1 VAKILVAD
9 DNSNI
14 QKMVGLALKDQG
26 IDVVAVGNGEAAVRK
41 ISDIKPDLV
50 LADVFMPVRNGYE
63 VCKYVKD
70 DEALKHIPVILLVGA
85 FDPLDEQEAQRVGA
99 DGVLKK
105 PFVPPDPLISMV
117 KSALQRAGVSLT
129 KEPPPAPK
137 VEPPPIPSMPKIAAA
152 PPSYLPEPEEEPPA
166 AATFSTRPAPMTF
179 ESNTQPFGNLTDSP
193 AIDDD
198 AVFAVSPNASI
209 AAERNWGSTEEEEEE
224 VEDEESST
232 ASWRVSSMDDA
243 VAEAP
248 AGKTDWREAAFAE
261 LGSEKKQTGNS
272 EDWAPSI
279 EKDALSIT
287 EEEAAALARKQE
299 SIVASLPSRAQADWT
314 KAIQEVLPEKTE
326 TVEQYLAPVVEE
338 EKFVP
343 PPPPPPPMPQH
354 LAPVSET
361 KPEATQFANSWMAG
375 AVSPWEAEI
384 QRASQLNSTWDNG
397 VATQAAVAEPPGVT
411 ETHANSEVLAASESR
426 SEIAEHLKTAED
438 VVTTPEAARAVE
450 SLLSSETQEIL
461 HEETAQVISEQA
473 PSAIEAL
480 ESAAKSAV
488 AAPPTAPPNMDE
500 VVAKILAKLNPEVLQ
515 AVTREI
521 LKPVVEAMVKEE
533 LQKK

>member
-1 VAKILVAD
+1 
-9 DNSNI
+9 
-14 QKMVGLALKDQG
+14 M
-26 IDVVAVGNGEAAVRK
+26 
-41 ISDIKPDLV
+41 
-50 LADVFMPVRNGYE
+50 
-63 VCKYVKD
+63 
-70 DEALKHIPVILLVGA
+70 
-85 FDPLDEQEAQRVGA
+85 
-99 DGVLKK
+99 
-105 PFVPPDPLISMV
+105 
-117 KSALQRAGVSLT
+117 
-129 KEPPPAPK
+129 
-137 VEPPPIPSMPKIAAA
+137 PSMPKIAAA
-152 PPSYLPEPEEEPPA
+152 PPSYASEPEEELPA
-166 AATFSTRPAPMTF
+166 AASFSTRPAPMTF

-224 VEDEESST
+224 VEEEESST

-261 LGSEKKQTGNS
+261 IGSEKKQTGNS

-299 SIVASLPSRAQADWT
+299 SIVASLPSRTQADWT

-338 EKFVP
+338 EKLV

-384 QRASQLNSTWDNG
+384 QRASQLNSTWDSG